1 MKTATRQSSTK
12 YLSRLPVLLHL
23 LLFIFCAAPLPA
35 QQPFH
40 IKPVFRNYTTDD
52 GLPSNETFAIQQDR
66 QGYMWFSTNH
76 GVCRFNGYE
85 FDQFPD
91 TLQANF
97 SSVMS
102 RCMMEDSCGRMW
114 WADFNGRV
122 FYCENGRIIP
132 WKYNYVVDSLRSQFD
147 FINGFIVGGCGEDV
161 WLSSN
166 NFGILHVDKSGKL
179 SRVPKPERVAD
190 VRQVFEQGGGFIV
203 VNVPPPPG
211 LKFENYPPRYLYKS
225 GHYSQP
231 INLVP
236 GGLIRMDYVGKLR
249 KNKYL
254 MGYYQD
260 IFLFKDLAVQWQRQY
275 DKEIVWLFEDN
286 DGSLLLGQQR
296 GGGVRHYASLEDLRK
311 GNIAGSFLEG
321 LSISIIF
328 KDREGGYWFGS
339 QERGLFYTPS
349 LASGIVEGVSGMRAD
364 IGKGVVSDG
373 AGHLYFGTQN
383 GRLFDLDLQRQ
394 TARDITPGTVNH
406 IFTLYFD
413 DVNQMLLCSGLN
425 MAFYQKGKWR
435 KDKIVWPYYSKKG
448 FATASSRVARTDNPD
463 YLWLSSFTA
472 LSLIDWK
479 NRRGIETTGIT
490 LNKRMRFNAV
500 SLDATGRVWTST
512 NTGMQEYRERQL
524 LLPKEKHPAFLQP
537 AYDMQL
543 LADSSLV
550 FCPRGYGVAFWKPGS
565 GKPPQVIGEAQ
576 GLIFNKV
583 DRLYQEPGGAIWA
596 CTERGAS
603 RISPDR
609 QHIENFTV
617 KTGLPSN
624 RVSQV
629 ALAGGWYWLA
639 TGGGLFRMAG
649 KLPKA
654 PMPPPLL
661 EAIDVYG
668 VRYPAGSLIR
678 LPHDSS
684 SIRIEW
690 VALHYRSNGDIAYRY
705 RLSTGNDAPNW
716 TKTTDRQVNFSK
728 LLPGSYRF
736 EVQAQDESGAWGE
749 AIAQEFIIRPA
760 WWATW
765 WARST
770 AGLLIGLLAIAAYRY
785 RTNQIR
791 TESRLKE
798 EMLQLERSALQA
810 QMNPHFIFNCL
821 NSIQHFILENDADSA
836 VLYLARF
843 AKLVRSNLQVSV
855 AGSVRLEEEVQMLDH
870 YLALERL
877 RFKQLFDYTIEVD
890 KRLDRVNTHLPPLV
904 VQPFVENAVLHGMK
918 GRERGGLIKIVFGR
932 EDGYLHVTVLDNGS
946 GVQSRS
952 NEIGKPSLGRSI
964 TQRRLELLS
973 RQTADKTVSVQYLE
987 PADGFGTIVR
997 IRLPQA
1003 V

>member
-1 MKTATRQSSTK
+1 MKTATRLSSTK

-23 LLFIFCAAPLPA
+23 LPVIFCAAPLPA

-85 FDQFPD
+85 FEQFPD

-102 RCMMEDSCGRMW
+102 RCMVEDSCGRMW

-132 WKYNYVVDSLRSQFD
+132 WKYNYVVDSIRSQFH
-147 FINGFIVGGCGEDV
+147 FVSGFIVGGCGEDV

-166 NFGILHVDKSGKL
+166 NFGILHMDKSGKL
-179 SRVPKPERVAD
+179 NMVPKPERQAD
-190 VRQVFEQGGGFIV
+190 NWQLFEQGGGFV
-203 VNVPPPPG
+203 VIYLPLFSFP
-211 LKFENYPPRYLYKS
+211 KIEQYPSRYLYKA
-225 GHYSQP
+225 GRYSQP
-231 INLVP
+231 LNFDLSGPIQM
-236 GGLIRMDYVGKLR
+236 GYVGKLS
-249 KNKYL
+249 KNRYL
-254 MGYYQD
+254 ACLSRY
-260 IFLFKDLAVQWQRQY
+260 IFLCDDLDVQWQRPY
-275 DKEIVWLFEDN
+275 DKEIVWVYEDD

-296 GGGVRHYASLEDLRK
+296 GGGVRRYASLEDLRSGK
-311 GNIAGSFLEG
+311 IADSFLEG

-349 LASGIVEGVSGMRAD
+349 LESGIVEGAPGMRAD
-364 IGKGVVSDG
+364 LGKGVVDG
-373 AGHLYFGTQN
+373 GQSHIYFGTQN
-383 GRLFDLDLQRQ
+383 GRVFDLDYERNMSKE
-394 TARDITPGTVNH
+394 ITPGT
-406 IFTLYFD
+406 IQFLSTLYFD
-413 DVNQMLLCSGLN
+413 KKNQILLCAGMF
-425 MAFYQKGKWR
+425 MAINQEGKWTGNLL
-435 KDKIVWPYYSKKG
+435 KWPYIPDRTPSL
-448 FATASSRVARTDNPD
+448 ASRIDHASGRNQWWVASQN
-463 YLWLSSFTA
+463 S
-472 LSLIDWK
+472 LSLQDWNSRK
-479 NRRGIETTGIT
+479 GIESTYAT
-490 LNKRMRFNAV
+490 LKKRMRFNAV
-500 SLDATGRVWTST
+500 CLDAAGRVWTNT
-512 NTGMQEYRERQL
+512 NAGIQEYHNGQL
-524 LLPKEKHPAFLQP
+524 LFPKEKHPAFLQP

-550 FCPRGYGVAFWKPGS
+550 FCPKGFGLAFWKPGS
-565 GKPPQVIGEAQ
+565 TKPIQVIGEAE

-583 DRLYQEPGGAIWA
+583 DRLFLEPGGAIWA

-629 ALAGGWYWLA
+629 ATAGGWYWLA
-639 TGGGLFRMAG
+639 TGGGLFRMAR
-649 KLPKA
+649 KLPEA
-654 PMPPPLL
+654 PMLPPIL
-661 EAIDVYG
+661 EAINVYG
-668 VRYPAGSLIR
+668 VRYPAGNLIR
-678 LPHDSS
+678 LPHDSAS
-684 SIRIEW
+684 VRIAW
-690 VALHYRSNGDIAYRY
+690 VALYFRSNGDINYRY
-705 RLSTGNDAPNW
+705 RLVSNNDAPNW
-716 TKTTDRQVNFSK
+716 TTTTARQVNFSK

-736 EVQAQDESGAWGE
+736 EVQAQDEDGVWGE

-765 WARST
+765 WARSA

-890 KRLDRVNTHLPPLV
+890 ERLDRVDTLLPPLV

-918 GRERGGLIKIVFGR
+918 GREKDGLIKIVFGR
-932 EDGYLHVTVLDNGS
+932 EDGYLHVTVLDNGP
-946 GVQSRS
+946 GIQSRHNDLS
-952 NEIGKPSLGRSI
+952 KPSLGRSI
-964 TQRRLELLS
+964 TQRRIELLS
-973 RQTADKTVSVQYLE
+973 RQAADKTVSVRYLE

-997 IRLPQA
+997 IRLPQ
-1003 V
+1003 VV

>member
-1 MKTATRQSSTK
+1 MKSALVQTI
-12 YLSRLPVLLHL
+12 L
-23 LLFIFCAAPLPA
+23 LLLSAPLPA

-40 IKPVFRNYTTDD
+40 IEPVFRNYTTDQ
-52 GLPSNETFAIQQDR
+52 GLPSNETFAIQQDHL
-66 QGYMWFSTNH
+66 GYMWFSTNH
-76 GVCRFNGYE
+76 GVCRFNGYTFE
-85 FDQFPD
+85 QFPD

-97 SSVMS
+97 ASVMS

-114 WADFNGRV
+114 WADFKGRV
-122 FYCENGRIIP
+122 FYHENGRIIP
-132 WKYNYVVDSLRSQFD
+132 WKYNPILDSLRSQFD
-147 FINGFIVGGCGEDV
+147 FVNGFIVGGCGNDV
-161 WLSSN
+161 WLCSN

-179 SRVPKPERVAD
+179 SRVPKPERAAD
-190 VRQVFEQGGGFIV
+190 VLLVFEQGEGFITIY
-203 VNVPPPPG
+203 VPAPPG
-211 LKFENYPPRYLYKS
+211 LKFENYPPRYLYKE
-225 GHYSQP
+225 GRYSQP
-231 INLVP
+231 LPWDPNGVIKML
-236 GGLIRMDYVGKLR
+236 YVGKLGQ
-249 KNKYL
+249 NQYL
-254 MGYYQD
+254 VGNSRFLY
-260 IFLFKDLAVQWQRQY
+260 LFKDLAVQWQRQY
-275 DKEIVWLFEDN
+275 DKEIVWHFEDD

-296 GGGVRHYASLEDLRK
+296 GGGVRRYASLEDLRK

-413 DVNQMLLCSGLN
+413 DVNQLLLCSGLN

-435 KDKIVWPYYSKKG
+435 KDEIVWPYFSKKG

-463 YLWLSSFTA
+463 YLWLSSFTV

-479 NRRGIETTGIT
+479 KRRGIETTGIT
-490 LNKRMRFNAV
+490 LNKRLRFNAV
-500 SLDATGRVWTST
+500 ALDATGRVWTST
-512 NTGMQEYRERQL
+512 NTGMQEYRNGQL
-524 LLPKEKHPAFLQP
+524 LLPKAKHPAFLQP

-543 LADSSLV
+543 LPDSSLV

-576 GLIFNKV
+576 GLIFNKA
-583 DRLYQEPGGAIWA
+583 DRLFLEPGGAIWA

-603 RISPDR
+603 RISADR
-609 QHIENFTV
+609 QQIENFTV

-629 ALAGGWYWLA
+629 AAAGGWYWLA

-649 KLPKA
+649 KLPEA
-654 PMPPPLL
+654 PMPAPLL
-661 EAIDVYG
+661 ETIEVYG
-668 VRYPAGSLIR
+668 VRYPAGGMLR
-678 LPHDSS
+678 LPHDSAG
-684 SIRIEW
+684 IHMEW
-690 VALHYRSNGDIAYRY
+690 AALHFRSNGNIAYRY
-705 RLSTGNDAPNW
+705 RLASGNDTSNW
-716 TKTTDRQVNFSK
+716 TETTDRQVNFSK
-728 LLPGSYRF
+728 LLPGNYRF
-736 EVQAQDESGAWGE
+736 AVQARDENGAWGK
-749 AIAQEFIIRPA
+749 AVTQEFAIRPA

-765 WARST
+765 WARSV
-770 AGLLIGLLAIAAYRY
+770 AALAIGLLVFAAYRY

-798 EMLQLERSALQA
+798 EMLRLERSALQA

-855 AGSVRLEEEVQMLDH
+855 SGSVSLEEEVQMLDH
-870 YLALERL
+870 YLALECL
-877 RFKQLFDYTIEVD
+877 RFKQLFDYSIEVD
-890 KRLDRVNTHLPPLV
+890 ERLDRVRTQLPPLI

-918 GRERGGLIKIVFGR
+918 GREKDGRIKISFNR
-932 EDGYLHVTVLDNGS
+932 EDDYLNVTVCDNGP
-946 GVQSRS
+946 GIQNRS
-952 NEIGKPSLGRSI
+952 NEMEKPSLGRSI

-973 RQTADKTVSVQYLE
+973 RQAVDKTISVQYLE
-987 PADGFGTIVR
+987 PANDFGTIVR
-997 IRLPQA
+997 ICLPQA